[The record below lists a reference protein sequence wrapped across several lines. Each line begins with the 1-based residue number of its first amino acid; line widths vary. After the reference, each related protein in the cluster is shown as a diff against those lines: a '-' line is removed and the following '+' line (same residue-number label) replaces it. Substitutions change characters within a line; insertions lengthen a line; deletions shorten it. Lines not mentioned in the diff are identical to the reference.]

1 MPTVGSGRYTY
12 EMVEDWAKLPQ
23 GQSFDKVT
31 SVAVDSRDRV
41 YVFQRTDPPILVFGR
56 DGNFLSSW
64 GNGTITFGHGIHIGR
79 DDYIYLTDRDD
90 HVAVKFTL
98 DGKPV
103 QVLGARGQPSDT
115 GCTEDAGTVPRAA
128 GPFNMPTSMAPA
140 PSGDLYVADGYR
152 NSRVHRFSAG
162 GALIHSWGS
171 PGKRAPGEFHVP
183 HCVWVNRQGTV
194 YVCDRDNSRVQVF
207 TADGEFVAQWTD
219 LDRPTSLYMDAEET
233 VYVSELAPR
242 VGVWDKAGNLL
253 ACWESPVTHFLYGD
267 SAGDLYLAL
276 PYDDTVVKYV
286 RQR

>member
-12 EMVEDWAKLPQ
+12 EMVEDWAKLPR

-128 GPFNMPTSMAPA
+128 GPFNM
-140 PSGDLYVADGYR
+140 ADQHGPR
-152 NSRVHRFSAG
+152 SLRRPVRRRWLPQQPGPQVLRWRRSHPLLGQPREKGSRR
-162 GALIHSWGS
+162 
-171 PGKRAPGEFHVP
+171 VP
-183 HCVWVNRQGTV
+183 
-194 YVCDRDNSRVQVF
+194 
-207 TADGEFVAQWTD
+207 
-219 LDRPTSLYMDAEET
+219 RPPL
-233 VYVSELAPR
+233 R
-242 VGVWDKAGNLL
+242 VGEPPRNGIR
-253 ACWESPVTHFLYGD
+253 
-267 SAGDLYLAL
+267 
-276 PYDDTVVKYV
+276 V
-286 RQR
+286 RP